1 MKGRSHALLARK
13 QMVRDE
19 QLENL
24 AIHAFGMAV
33 LVMLAMGLM
42 PWGRSS
48 NTPSFFIMGGLA
60 FASLGTAASLAV
72 FAFKNWRAFSHYER
86 SLY

>member
-1 MKGRSHALLARK
+1 MKGRSPTLLARK

-24 AIHAFGMAV
+24 VIHAFGMAV
-33 LVMLAMGLM
+33 LVVLALGLM
-42 PWGRSS
+42 PWGR
-48 NTPSFFIMGGLA
+48 PSHAPPFFIMGGLA